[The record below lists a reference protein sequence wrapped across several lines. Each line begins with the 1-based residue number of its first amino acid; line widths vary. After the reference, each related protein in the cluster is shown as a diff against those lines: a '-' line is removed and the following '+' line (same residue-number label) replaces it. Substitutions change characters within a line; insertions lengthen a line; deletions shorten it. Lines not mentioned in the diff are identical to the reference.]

1 MQGIKRLSRRRVL
14 LFLLVTPLLLLLQFC
29 IGLFIFFNLQT
40 INKKEIQQT
49 RLDTYLRTNTKY
61 ISNAESAE
69 RGYLLT
75 GNKKYYDTYK
85 VDMDELKKNEDY
97 FNTLP
102 AELKTDEIS
111 NIQSVSK
118 SKLEE
123 MGLTIKLFR
132 NHEKD
137 SALAVENNENGKILM
152 DTLRKRTTTIRDH
165 ISGELNSRKN
175 EERYLFILFL
185 TLIAVLICFNLFL
198 VWYTYKVFKQYTENM
213 EHLID
218 SLEGANERMKRF
230 NDMSY
235 HELKTPLRGIGGFA
249 QLLKKKFAHHLDNEE
264 SEYLDYITDN
274 VKLMDKTI
282 NDMRDKYLAE
292 AGSDEIQSD

>member
-40 INKKEIQQT
+40 INKKEVQQT

-61 ISNAESAE
+61 ISNAESAQ

-75 GNKKYYDTYK
+75 GNKKFFDTYQF
-85 VDMDELKKNEDY
+85 DMDELKKNEDY
-97 FNTLP
+97 YNTLP
-102 AELKTDEIS
+102 AELKTEEIS
-111 NIQSVSK
+111 HIQSVSK
-118 SKLEE
+118 DKLDE
-123 MGLTIKLFR
+123 MGMTIQLFKT
-132 NHEKD
+132 HDKD
-137 SALAVENNENGKILM
+137 SALAIVNTGRGKILM

-175 EERYLFILFL
+175 EERYLFIMFL
-185 TLIAVLICFNLFL
+185 ILIAVMVFFNLFL

-218 SLEGANERMKRF
+218 SLEEANERMKRF

-249 QLLKKKFAHHLDNEE
+249 QLLKKKFAHQLDNEE
-264 SEYLDYITDN
+264 SEYIEYITEN

-292 AGSDEIQSD
+292 PGSNKIQSD